1 MFVNNINVLED
12 ETLTSTNVF
21 PLGPSDEDGLQID
34 THDYSYSCRP
44 ALSIDGVCEL
54 HNT

>member
-1 MFVNNINVLED
+1 MFVNNTNVLENV
-12 ETLTSTNVF
+12 TVNSTNVF

-34 THDYSYSCRP
+34 THDYFYSCRP

>member
-1 MFVNNINVLED
+1 MMVNNINVLEA
-12 ETLTSTNVF
+12 ETLPSINVF

-34 THDYSYSCRP
+34 TQDYFYSCRP